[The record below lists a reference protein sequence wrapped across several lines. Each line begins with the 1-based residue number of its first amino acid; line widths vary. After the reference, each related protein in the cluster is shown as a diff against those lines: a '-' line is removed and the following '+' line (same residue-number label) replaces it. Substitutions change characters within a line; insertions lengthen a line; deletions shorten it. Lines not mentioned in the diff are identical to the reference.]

1 MSKLKSSNIG
11 GLLERKEKINEIHR
25 RFETSKGEKLN

>member
-1 MSKLKSSNIG
+1 MSKLKSRNIG
-11 GLLERKEKINEIHR
+11 GLLERKEKINEI